1 MIDCLIVDDEAPA
14 RRHLVRLLHEHPD
27 VRVSGEAM
35 NGLEALQRIG
45 DHPPAVVFLDV
56 EMPGLNGFE
65 VLQQLAAPPVVVFVT
80 AYDQYAV
87 KAFGAN
93 AIDYIL
99 KPVTAARLDQAMTKV
114 RTSLTRP
121 YDAYVAALRATLAHV
136 QSRPVAKLAGQRG
149 KRVVLVAPEEVLYAV
164 AEDKLVFLCTSRER
178 LLINRTIAEL
188 EELLCPRGFIRT
200 SRSVLLNLEH
210 ARELVPWSSGTWKVK
225 LSNGTEVGVS
235 RERARDLKARV
246 R

>member
-121 YDAYVAALRATLAHV
+121 HDAYVAALRATLAHV

-235 RERARDLKARV
+235 RERARELKSLIG
-246 R
+246 